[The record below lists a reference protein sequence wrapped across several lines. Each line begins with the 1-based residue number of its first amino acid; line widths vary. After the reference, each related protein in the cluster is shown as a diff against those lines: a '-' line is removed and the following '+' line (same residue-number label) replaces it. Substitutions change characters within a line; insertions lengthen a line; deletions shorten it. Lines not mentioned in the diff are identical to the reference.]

1 VQDGLC
7 RRETCSSSLGDHVQL
22 CGQVA
27 GIELKKSAT
36 SSTRDIRNVFGEV
49 GWDLGNSLGQSFLCR
64 QATDK
69 RAGLGFRLGRVKAHR
84 SFQARSGLTT

>member
-7 RRETCSSSLGDHVQL
+7 RREICSSSLGHHVQF

-36 SSTRDIRNVFGEV
+36 SSTRDIRIVFEEV
-49 GWDLGNSLGQSFLCR
+49 GWGFGNSLGQSFLCR

-69 RAGLGFRLGRVKAHR
+69 RAGLGFRLGRVKAHK

>member
-7 RRETCSSSLGDHVQL
+7 RREICSSSLGDHVQF

-36 SSTRDIRNVFGEV
+36 SSTREIRIVFREV
-49 GWDLGNSLGQSFLCR
+49 GWGLGNSLGQALSADRPQISALVSGFGWDASR
-64 QATDK
+64 RID
-69 RAGLGFRLGRVKAHR
+69 RFRLGVD
-84 SFQARSGLTT
+84 

>member
-1 VQDGLC
+1 MQDGLC
-7 RRETCSSSLGDHVQL
+7 RREICSSSLGDHVQF

-36 SSTRDIRNVFGEV
+36 SSTRDIRIVFGEV
-49 GWDLGNSLGQSFLCR
+49 GWSLGNSLGQSFLCR

-69 RAGLGFRLGRVKAHR
+69 RAGLGVSAGTGQGV
-84 SFQARSGLTT
+84 